1 MQAMGLCNVYVDFEN
16 KIEELNT
23 ACRSIKAWS
32 RPYSSDTGGAVLT
45 WLVTPRP
52 GGLPGNNQGYK
63 T

>member
-1 MQAMGLCNVYVDFEN
+1 MQAMGLCNVYVEFEN

-32 RPYSSDTGGAVLT
+32 RPCCSDTGGAVLQ
-45 WLVTPRP
+45 L